1 MTLRILH
8 VLAAL
13 EEEIRPDIPDTIRG
27 GFYEK
32 GLEKMRK
39 YLVDVEVDDYTL
51 DTLVDNLD
59 KHFTHNSMPDY
70 RWTSMRWDDIE
81 DALVFVVDDWVE
93 KNAHWKDVA
102 ATPWFEEI
110 SALIRQIVG
119 YVDDGSNEF
128 RSLPAN
134 LPYLQKGQIIANES
148 DLIEHVLDGLRA
160 AEEQFLEDAVRG
172 FLREFQEGYVEKP
185 EEQKQEVQKEDEDT
199 SGSDFLDEPADYSG
213 RFAHAVV

>member
-1 MTLRILH
+1 M
-8 VLAAL
+8 
-13 EEEIRPDIPDTIRG
+13 PDTIRG

-39 YLVDVEVDDYTL
+39 YLADVEVDDYTL
-51 DTLVDNLD
+51 DMLVDNID
-59 KHFTHNSMPDY
+59 KHFTSHPMSDY
-70 RWTSMRWDDIE
+70 HWTSMRWDDIE

-119 YVDDGSNEF
+119 YVDIDGSNEF
-128 RSLPAN
+128 RNLPAN
-134 LPYLQKGQIIANES
+134 LPYLQKGQILANES
-148 DLIEHVLDGLRA
+148 DLIEHVMDGLRD

-172 FLREFQEGYVEKP
+172 FLQEFQEGYAEKP
-185 EEQKQEVQKEDEDT
+185 EEKPQQQEVQKEDEDT
-199 SGSDFLDEPADYSG
+199 RDSDFLIDEPADYSG